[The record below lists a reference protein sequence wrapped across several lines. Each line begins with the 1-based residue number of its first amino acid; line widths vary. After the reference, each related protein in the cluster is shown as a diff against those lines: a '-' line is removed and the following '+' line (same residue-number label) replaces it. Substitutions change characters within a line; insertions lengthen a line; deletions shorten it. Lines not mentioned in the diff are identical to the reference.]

1 MRAGTS
7 SPPTDPIRADIA
19 ALAWITGRW
28 VGSHGA
34 EAIEETWGPAL
45 AGGMMGM
52 FRATTD
58 GHPRF
63 YELIT
68 FDTEGDGLVCR
79 FRHFNRDM
87 TGWEEKDAPL
97 ELDLVSVREG
107 EALFLRRG
115 THRWMTYRLEAPDRL
130 TVFFENEDQ
139 GHDAEDE
146 YRFARA

>member
-1 MRAGTS
+1 MQAGTS
-7 SPPTDPIRADIA
+7 SPPTDPIQADIA

-28 VGSHGA
+28 VGGHGA
-34 EAIEETWGPAL
+34 EAIEETWGPAM
-45 AGGMMGM
+45 AGGMLGM
-52 FRATTD
+52 FRAATD

-68 FDTEGDGLVCR
+68 FDAEGDGLVCR

-115 THRWMTYRLEAPDRL
+115 TRRWMTYRLEAPDRL
-130 TVFFENEDQ
+130 IVFFENEGQ

>member
-1 MRAGTS
+1 MQAGTS
-7 SPPTDPIRADIA
+7 HLPSDPIQATIED
-19 ALAWITGRW
+19 LAWISGRW
-28 VGSHGA
+28 VGTHGSD
-34 EAIEETWGPAL
+34 EIEETWGQVMG
-45 AGGMMGM
+45 GGMMGM
-52 FRATTD
+52 FRAIGA

-68 FDTEGDGLVCR
+68 MDVEGDGLVCR

-107 EALFLRRG
+107 DALFLRRG
-115 THRWMTYRLEAPDRL
+115 KERWMTYRLEGPDRL
-130 TVFFENEDQ
+130 IVFFEAEGQ
-139 GHDAEDE
+139 AHDPDDE